1 MNAGTTAGAMN
12 TGGLPRGELLG
23 RYRSYEDAQK
33 LVDHLTAAEDFDV
46 KALTIVGNDLRSV
59 EHIRTR
65 LTYPRV
71 ALGGA
76 AQGAMFGAFIGLLIY
91 LFSPEASIYNLALSV
106 VLGMAIWMIIGVI
119 GFAMRKGKREY
130 ASSSQLVATTFDVV
144 CEFSAAQR
152 ARQLVPG
159 AAVMSLN
166 ASNDP
171 TSQPSARLTS
181 SPPASAPAQPGSAH
195 AAPAQQAAG
204 HEARHQ
210 QASSRPGFDQQGA
223 GEQGAG
229 EQRAGEPESDQAT
242 APAPAPQ
249 APVAG
254 YNDLPDGRPRY
265 GVRMPAAEEPA
276 GHRPEPD
283 QAGEQGQPGQPSQPG
298 EPTRPDQPTQPGQP
312 SQPGEP
318 TRPDQP
324 TQPEQSGPEDS
335 PRS

>member
-1 MNAGTTAGAMN
+1 MSMNAGTNAGGMN
-12 TGGLPRGELLG
+12 NGGLPRGELLG

-33 LVDHLTAAEDFDV
+33 VVDHLTAAEDFDV

-91 LFSPEASIYNLALSV
+91 LFSPEASIYNLAFAV
-106 VLGMAIWMIIGVI
+106 VLGTAIWMIIGVI

-144 CEFSAAQR
+144 CEFSAAHR

-159 AAVMSLN
+159 AGVMSLN
-166 ASNDP
+166 AYNDP
-171 TSQPSARLTS
+171 TSQSSARL
-181 SPPASAPAQPGSAH
+181 APAPSASTS
-195 AAPAQQAAG
+195 ARPAPAPAQQAFA
-204 HEARHQ
+204 
-210 QASSRPGFDQQGA
+210 QQGSA
-223 GEQGAG
+223 RQVP
-229 EQRAGEPESDQAT
+229 GEPEPGQNAPGSGQEGPGQAT
-242 APAPAPQ
+242 TAAESAPQ
-249 APVAG
+249 QPVAG

-265 GVRMPAAEEPA
+265 GVRMPATEEPAEEPTGSA
-276 GHRPEPD
+276 EPQSADSAEKTDAPVPPHTPE
-283 QAGEQGQPGQPSQPG
+283 QAGTDTPR
-298 EPTRPDQPTQPGQP
+298 TR
-312 SQPGEP
+312 
-318 TRPDQP
+318 
-324 TQPEQSGPEDS
+324 PEDS

>member
-1 MNAGTTAGAMN
+1 MSMNAGTTAGAMN

-181 SPPASAPAQPGSAH
+181 SPPASAPAQPGSAQP
-195 AAPAQQAAG
+195 APAQQAAG
-204 HEARHQ
+204 HEAQHQ
-210 QASSRPGFDQQGA
+210 QASSRPGFDRQGA
-223 GEQGAG
+223 GEQGADQQGAG
-229 EQRAGEPESDQAT
+229 EQRVGEPESDQAT

-265 GVRMPAAEEPA
+265 GVRMPAAEAPA
-276 GHRPEPD
+276 VHRPEPD
-283 QAGEQGQPGQPSQPG
+283 QPG
-298 EPTRPDQPTQPGQP
+298 ERPRPDQPTQPGQ
-312 SQPGEP
+312 P

>member
-1 MNAGTTAGAMN
+1 MNAGTTAGGMF

-33 LVDHLTAAEDFDV
+33 VVDHLTAAEDFDV

-76 AQGAMFGAFIGLLIY
+76 AQGAMFGAFIGLILY
-91 LFSPEASIYNLALSV
+91 LFSPEASLYNFAFSV

-119 GFAMRKGKREY
+119 GFGMRKGKREY

-181 SPPASAPAQPGSAH
+181 SPPASAPAQRGSAQP
-195 AAPAQQAAG
+195 APAQQSAG
-204 HEARHQ
+204 HETQRH
-210 QASSRPGFDQQGA
+210 QASSRPALDQQGV
-223 GEQGAG
+223 GGQSTGA
-229 EQRAGEPESDQAT
+229 QESDQAT
-242 APAPAPQ
+242 APAPASP

-265 GVRMPAAEEPA
+265 GVRMPVAEEPA
-276 GHRPEPD
+276 AHTPAPD
-283 QAGEQGQPGQPSQPG
+283 RHTEAADPDAGTQSEQA
-298 EPTRPDQPTQPGQP
+298 
-312 SQPGEP
+312 
-318 TRPDQP
+318 
-324 TQPEQSGPEDS
+324 GPEDT
-335 PRS
+335 PRR

>member
-1 MNAGTTAGAMN
+1 MNAGTNAGALN

-33 LVDHLTAAEDFDV
+33 VVDHLTAADGFDV

-91 LFSPEASIYNLALSV
+91 LFSPEANIYNLVFSV

-119 GFAMRKGKREY
+119 GFGMRKGRREY

-144 CEFSAAQR
+144 CEFSAAHR

-159 AAVMSLN
+159 AGVMSLN
-166 ASNDP
+166 AYTDP
-171 TSQPSARLTS
+171 TSQASARLA
-181 SPPASAPAQPGSAH
+181 PAQGASAPSPWSGQPASGQQSAGQHGPGQQGSGQHGAGHHSAVQQGSAELS
-195 AAPAQQAAG
+195 AG
-204 HEARHQ
+204 VQ
-210 QASSRPGFDQQGA
+210 
-223 GEQGAG
+223 
-229 EQRAGEPESDQAT
+229 EPEQTTT
-242 APAPAPQ
+242 APDPTPQ
-249 APVAG
+249 QPVAG

-265 GVRMPAAEEPA
+265 GVRRPAADEEPA
-276 GHRPEPD
+276 EPSTG
-283 QAGEQGQPGQPSQPG
+283 AAPAEPSKTA
-298 EPTRPDQPTQPGQP
+298 EPT
-312 SQPGEP
+312 
-318 TRPDQP
+318 
-324 TQPEQSGPEDS
+324 DS
-335 PRS
+335 PAPSNGNDGTPRS

>member
-1 MNAGTTAGAMN
+1 MNAGTTAGGMF

-33 LVDHLTAAEDFDV
+33 VVDHLTAAEDFDV

-76 AQGAMFGAFIGLLIY
+76 AQGAMFGAFIGLILY
-91 LFSPEASIYNLALSV
+91 LFSPEASLYNFAFSV

-119 GFAMRKGKREY
+119 GFGMRKGKREY

-181 SPPASAPAQPGSAH
+181 SPPTSTPAP
-195 AAPAQQAAG
+195 QAAG
-204 HEARHQ
+204 HQAQRQQAQGQ
-210 QASSRPGFDQQGA
+210 QASSRPESDRQGA
-223 GEQGAG
+223 GDHGAG
-229 EQRAGEPESDQAT
+229 DRESDQAS
-242 APAPAPQ
+242 ASSPAPQ
-249 APVAG
+249 APVAAF
-254 YNDLPDGRPRY
+254 NDLPDGRPRY
-265 GVRMPAAEEPA
+265 GVRMPAAEEPTA
-276 GHRPEPD
+276 HTPEPEEP
-283 QAGEQGQPGQPSQPG
+283 AEQGESEP
-298 EPTRPDQPTQPGQP
+298 PTRPEQ
-312 SQPGEP
+312 S
-318 TRPDQP
+318 TRP
-324 TQPEQSGPEDS
+324 E
-335 PRS
+335 